1 MKYPEIAKRFAY
13 IMNLRGVK
21 AVDIAQKTD
30 ISAAA
35 ISHYCNGNRCPST
48 DIALKIGKALNCNPI
63 WLMDLDD
70 RMEITTFAMTNKGHD
85 IILIDDDMKLII
97 ENIKKLPE
105 DSQNKL
111 KMYIRAMIDSE
122 KTDK

>member
-13 IMNLRGVK
+13 IMNLRGLK
-21 AVDIAQKTD
+21 AADIAQKTG

-63 WLMDLDD
+63 WLMDLDE
-70 RMEITTFAMTNKGHD
+70 RMEITTFAMMNKGRD
-85 IILIDDDMKLII
+85 FILIDDDIKMII
-97 ENIKKLPE
+97 EEMKGLPE
-105 DSQNKL
+105 DSQTKL
-111 KMYIRAMIDSE
+111 KLYMRAMIEAE
-122 KTDK
+122 KK

>member
-13 IMNLRGVK
+13 IMNLRGLK
-21 AVDIAQKTD
+21 AVDIAQKTG

-70 RMEITTFAMTNKGHD
+70 RMEITTFAMTSKGHD
-85 IILIDDDMKLII
+85 FILIDDDTKMII
-97 ENIKKLPE
+97 EDLKGLPE
-105 DSQNKL
+105 DSQIRLKL
-111 KMYIRAMIDSE
+111 YMKAMIEAE
-122 KTDK
+122 KK